1 MSGGVGGIRADSRNH
16 AAIAKSEVGS
26 RIEVRLVGYHGGLLI
41 ELFRRSQGLLG
52 GSASFVRSTA
62 DGADP
67 AGDLVGALRGFLDV
81 KAGPP
86 EGDVSQQATGPI
98 CT

>member
-67 AGDLVGALRGFLDV
+67 AGALRGFLDV